1 MEELNDFTEE
11 KEESNFDLKAELF
24 KYLAYWKWILFGFI
38 IGGLLAYLYNRYT
51 IPQYRTEAT
60 MIIVDDEKQN
70 AMNATPS
77 GGGAIFSLEDD
88 GIQNHIEKLKSKKL
102 VESVVDEL
110 NHNISYFIEGNVITV
125 EAYQSSPV
133 LIEFITNDSIV
144 NTSSRDFVVTPTS
157 ETAFRLEDESLEYN
171 ADHKIG
177 EVIELEGLKFVILPK
192 SGKEQGSFGKT
203 SSVNIVLEPVRDVA
217 AEYISRLQITQK
229 GQAKDILSL
238 SLIQNTPEKSQDFLS
253 KLMERFNEEGVKN
266 NQEVAENTTKFI
278 QDRLEM
284 ITTELDSVEVNIAD
298 FKRDNRIMDIG
309 SGASEFQ
316 SKFSAAEQEIFNL
329 ETQLEL
335 LQSVEELLR
344 TQGEYELLPDVGIS
358 EGGISG
364 LVNSY
369 NSLVVER
376 NIYLE
381 GGTEKNPVVKTLSEQ
396 LSGLRNNLFE
406 NIQSTRSSL
415 NIQLRE
421 LSKREN
427 VAQGQFSAF
436 PGLEKGMRNIE
447 RQQQIKEQLYLFLLQ
462 RREEAAISSAATAAV
477 ARVIDTPF
485 TNNSPVDPEPWI
497 ILVAGFFIGLI
508 LPILIIFAKNFLD
521 TKVHHKGDLSALL
534 KDVPFLA
541 ELPRIKPEETD
552 VIQIN
557 DRSPLAESFRILR
570 TNLAYLVQNKDKT
583 RGDVIFVTSTIK
595 GEGKTFVSYN
605 VSRTLASSNK
615 KVLLIG
621 ADIRNPKLHR
631 YTNDTVGAKEKG
643 LSDYLYDYDVQ
654 VADIISKTNDHNI
667 EVDVVLSGPIPPN
680 PAELLMNDRM
690 ESLIEKS
697 RANYDYIIVDTAP
710 TMIVTDTLLIS
721 QLADYTLYVTRADY
735 TEKALLDFPKE
746 LRKQG
751 KLKGLAVI
759 LNDIDYS
766 KFSYGAQY
774 GYSYGYGY
782 GYGEDNVSRWQ
793 RIKKRISNSN

>member
-11 KEESNFDLKAELF
+11 KEESNFDLKAELY
-24 KYLAYWKWILFGFI
+24 KYLAYWKWILLGFI
-38 IGGLLAYLYNRYT
+38 IGGVLAYLYNRYT
-51 IPQYRTEAT
+51 IPQYSTEAT

-110 NHNISYFIEGNVITV
+110 GHNISYFIEGNIITV
-125 EAYQSSPV
+125 EAYQYSPV
-133 LIEFITNDSIV
+133 LIEFITSDSIV
-144 NTSSRDFVVTPTS
+144 NTSSIDFVVTPTS
-157 ETAFRLEDESLEYN
+157 ETSFRLEDESLEYD

-177 EVIELEGLKFVILPK
+177 DVIDLDGLKFVILPK

-238 SLIQNTPEKSQDFLS
+238 SIVQNTPEKSQDFLS

-298 FKRDNRIMDIG
+298 FKRDNRIMDIS

-316 SKFSAAEQEIFNL
+316 SKFSAAEQEIFHL

-335 LQSVEELLR
+335 LKSVEELLR
-344 TQGEYELLPDVGIS
+344 SQGEYELLPDVGIS

-376 NIYLE
+376 NVYLE

-396 LSGLRNNLFE
+396 LNGLRNNLFE

-497 ILVAGFFIGLI
+497 ILVAGFLTGLI
-508 LPILIIFAKNFLD
+508 IPILIIFAKNFLD
-521 TKVHHKGDLSALL
+521 TKVHHKGDLSPLL

-552 VIQIN
+552 VIQVN

-631 YTNDTVGAKEKG
+631 YTSDTIGAKEKG

-654 VADIISKTNDHNI
+654 VADIISRTNDHNI

-690 ESLIEKS
+690 ESLIENS
-697 RANYDYIIVDTAP
+697 RAEYDYIIVDTAP

-735 TEKALLDFPKE
+735 TEKALLDFPKD
-746 LRKQG
+746 LKKQG

-793 RIKKRISNSN
+793 RIKKRISNSS